1 MTQMMT
7 KTKLYALDL
16 RSFTATI
23 EQLGAQLRANQEK
36 LDDIAHAKETIASGM
51 QGQSAQAM
59 IAKLDALEQKINDHI
74 TSIQETQAVITTYRT
89 NKQQLQREV
98 IDYVD
103 SVELDGF
110 SVSNV
115 WVILPSDT
123 MLAALSPLCIGGKFI
138 AAGIMQQRLVALV
151 ETFVR
156 YDLQAAL
163 HSGSDVKPYTTSGGF
178 STIEPDRTI
187 EWDDDFPHGSKAGQ
201 DTPEDWDNWYKW
213 ELYRQGAGW
222 VLQHSDSY
230 DFYGH
235 FRENTGTPK
244 TFNFEKAY
252 MDDAIIRN
260 YVNTD
265 LNASLQAANE
275 AVMAGQTD
283 VTLYSPKHA
292 VGNPATENWQRTIGG
307 HTMYTD
313 TDVKVEGDTVT
324 ATVTIY
330 ARDKWNFDRG
340 KADQGSGTPDAVNG
354 RFEELGWGK
363 SFHSSGSLTR
373 TYTWKV
379 GEQPPLLDTHTT
391 ESNED
396 RKTHDYEKYK
406 PR

>member
-1 MTQMMT
+1 MMT

-16 RSFTATI
+16 STFTTAI
-23 EQLGAQLRANQEK
+23 EQLDEQLHANQEK

-59 IAKLDALEQKINDHI
+59 IAKLDALEQKITDHI
-74 TSIQETQAVITTYRT
+74 TSIQQTQAAITNYRST
-89 NKQQLQREV
+89 KQQLQRDV
-98 IDYVD
+98 IDFVD
-103 SVELDGF
+103 EAELDSL
-110 SVSNV
+110 SVSNIWIITPTDAYLGV
-115 WVILPSDT
+115 V
-123 MLAALSPLCIGGKFI
+123 SPAYIGVKFI
-138 AAGIMQQRLVALV
+138 DASTRQPILNVLVMV
-151 ETFVR
+151 FDR
-156 YDLQAAL
+156 YDSQAPIT
-163 HSGSDVKPYTTSGGF
+163 STDFVTPFTTSGGF

-187 EWDDDFPHGSKAGQ
+187 EWDDPFPHGSKAGQ

-244 TFNFEKAY
+244 TFNYEKAY
-252 MDDAIIRN
+252 KDDAIIRN

-265 LNASLQAANE
+265 INASLQAANE

-324 ATVTIY
+324 ATVTVY
-330 ARDKWNFDRG
+330 ARDRWNFNRDSS
-340 KADQGSGTPDAVNG
+340 DIGSGTPDEVNG

-363 SFHSSGSLTR
+363 SFHSSGSITR

-379 GEQPPLLDTHTT
+379 GEQPTLLDTHTT